1 VTTTQTDGSTRTPF
15 AAAGPGTAA
24 SPLDGAGDPG
34 IDISVVMP
42 CLDEEESVAECVQ
55 RAFEGIARSGRTGE
69 VVVVDN
75 GSTDRSVERA
85 EAAGARVVHQAR
97 KGYGNAYRAG
107 FAAARGRW
115 IVMGDSDGTYDFSK
129 LDELVAKLAE
139 GYDTVL
145 GSRFDGTI
153 LPGAMPWTHRYIGNP
168 VLTRVLNVFFGLD
181 TSDAHSGMRAFTR
194 EAIDRMELRCGG
206 MELASEIVIKGA
218 RADLKRAEIPITYH
232 PRAGVSKLKSLRDG
246 WRHLRFMLLLA
257 PRHLFLLPGIV
268 LFLLGMVGQSVLV
281 AGFVDIGSH
290 GVAAAFSALGAGV
303 ALLGSQAILFGLFAT
318 TYAVVLGLER
328 PGRVSDFVL
337 EEFHLERGL
346 VASLLLGAGGLV
358 TTVYVVAT
366 WSSSDL
372 AVDQLVAQDLF
383 GLTLLVLGAQGLF
396 ASFFLSLLRMRAHA
410 PGALEEAVF

>member
-1 VTTTQTDGSTRTPF
+1 VTTVQTNGPARPPF
-15 AAAGPGTAA
+15 ADRVPTTDLDAGRAH
-24 SPLDGAGDPG
+24 DDVG

-42 CLDEEESVAECVQ
+42 CLDEEESVADCV
-55 RAFEGIARSGRTGE
+55 RKAFEGIARSGYTGE

-85 EAAGARVVHQAR
+85 EAAGARVVHQPHR
-97 KGYGNAYRAG
+97 GYGNAYRAG
-107 FAAARGRW
+107 FGAARGRW
-115 IVMGDSDGTYDFSK
+115 IVMGDSDDTYDFSK
-129 LDELVAKLAE
+129 LDELIAKLAE

-168 VLTRVLNVFFGLD
+168 VLTRVLNVFFDLD
-181 TSDAHSGMRAFTR
+181 TSDAHSGFRAFTR
-194 EAIDRMELRCGG
+194 EAIDRMELRCSG

-218 RADLKRAEIPITYH
+218 RAELRRAEVPIVYH

-257 PRHLFLLPGIV
+257 PRHLFTLPGLV

-281 AGFVDIGSH
+281 ADVVHVGQH
-290 GVAAAFSALGAGV
+290 GLGAAFSALAAV
-303 ALLGSQAILFGLFAT
+303 LALLGAQAMLFGLFAT
-318 TYAVVLGLER
+318 TYAVALGLER
-328 PGRVSDFVL
+328 PGRVSEFVL

-346 VASLLLGAGGLV
+346 AASSLLALGGLV
-358 TTVYVVAT
+358 TTGYVVAT
-366 WSSSDL
+366 WSGSDL
-372 AVDQLVAQDLF
+372 DVDQLVAQELF
-383 GLTLLVLGAQGLF
+383 GLTLLVLGALGLF